1 MPNHPLRSIASA
13 RRAGVLLATLVAL
26 ALCFAAPAG
35 AQTWLPDP
43 GYNNGLVAPDAFAGS
58 FSRNYHGR
66 KLAMQDGNTIVAGVV
81 PALSGDLG
89 ALGLVRYDANGT
101 RLAWS
106 NPGTNGHYGNQY
118 IVLPNGTFNRIT
130 DVRDISVFGSR
141 IFVLV
146 ETERYVLSAD
156 PINNPGIFFNGY
168 GVDVVVFG
176 TDGSFKSATSVD
188 FDNADLEN
196 RTAWGSGI
204 ALYDNGSFPTVVTL
218 MYAGRK
224 KIGSV
229 ERPAIRRFTVESN
242 HTLTSAYAVQHPE
255 FGGDCPP
262 TTHCSVFG
270 IALGGRSTL
279 TSPPRIYLV
288 GSRFS
293 TCTGI
298 CYDGWQT
305 TVMRIDSNA
314 QPVNSFSGNGFNFVQ
329 HDDGSRGRAIAV
341 RGTIGALGG
350 DDEIFIASEVDRNC
364 AMGVQVAKFGE
375 DGIDDVDF
383 GDHFIG
389 TLYGGSD
396 LGSPQCALQ
405 HQLGT
410 VRDSYPT
417 GMALSGDVI
426 AVSGYAVGGS
436 GTFCQPG
443 QTCAEDRVD
452 GEAGVLRMSDGAL
465 LSHQRY
471 PFTATP
477 GGSRQRHSAYGDIA
491 GAGDGEFM
499 LAGEVRYVETE
510 SDPNLRSKTQFAT
523 VRIEASPVLFSN
535 GFE

>member
-13 RRAGVLLATLVAL
+13 RHVRVLLAALVAL
-26 ALCFAAPAG
+26 AACLAAPAG

-43 GYNNGLVAPDAFAGS
+43 GYNNGLVGPDAFAGS

-66 KLAMQDGNTIVAGVV
+66 KLAMQDGNTIVAGIV

-118 IVLPNGTFNRIT
+118 VVLPNGTFNRIT

-176 TDGSFKSATSVD
+176 TDGSFKAASVVD
-188 FDNADLEN
+188 TDNSDIEN

-204 ALYDNGSFPTVVTL
+204 VLYDNGQIPTVTTL

-224 KIGSV
+224 KIGDV
-229 ERPAIRRFTVESN
+229 ERPAIRRFTVEASGS
-242 HTLTSAYAVQHPE
+242 LTAAYAIQHPT
-255 FGGDCPP
+255 FGSECPAG
-262 TTHCSVFG
+262 THCSVFG
-270 IALGGRSTL
+270 IALGGRTTF

-288 GSRFS
+288 GSRFVVCS
-293 TCTGI
+293 GI
-298 CYDGWQT
+298 CYRGWQT
-305 TVMRIDSNA
+305 IVMRIDSNA
-314 QPVNSFSGNGFNFVQ
+314 QPVDSFSGDGLNFVQ
-329 HDDGSRGRAIAV
+329 HARGSRGRAIV
-341 RGTIGALGG
+341 VDGGFGALGG
-350 DDEIFIASEVDRNC
+350 EDEIYIASEVDRDC
-364 AMGVQVAKFGE
+364 AMGVQVAKYGQ
-375 DGIDDVDF
+375 DGADVLEF
-383 GDHFIG
+383 GDFMG
-389 TLYGGSD
+389 TRYGGSD

-405 HQLGT
+405 HQLGS

-417 GMALSGDVI
+417 GIALSGDVV

-436 GTFCQPG
+436 GLLCQPG

-471 PFTATP
+471 PFTATR
-477 GGSRQRHSAYGDIA
+477 GGPRQRHSAYGDIA

-523 VRIEASPVLFSN
+523 VRIEPSPLLFSN